1 MAVFANSVQVCL
13 LNTTGAIT
21 LVTGCECHLT
31 EQADVFTLKGKI
43 YSGSVCLAGQ
53 TYRGSV

>member
-21 LVTGCECHLT
+21 LVTGYECHLT
-31 EQADVFTLKGKI
+31 EQADRVYLK
-43 YSGSVCLAGQ
+43 
-53 TYRGSV
+53 R